1 MMVISM
7 KPNPGDTAAPRRRGP
22 FLGAVSVASAL
33 ALAAC
38 SAQQQAQPPTAAAA
52 AASPQSSAAAV
63 APSPPKTGIVVPAS
77 APGRGSG
84 LSNYGKRLATADYLA
99 LTTGNTLFRPLA
111 DGGKTFIFI
120 AANKTLSMF
129 LISPTGQKTIESGLQ
144 TVSGNDICW
153 HLKGPKQPLCFVP
166 YSNGRLLTFSFLGGV
181 VEPAQ
186 FLVSKGNVLH
196 LNPG

>member
-1 MMVISM
+1 MVVMSM
-7 KPNPGDTAAPRRRGP
+7 KPNQGDTAAPRRRGS
-22 FLGAVSVASAL
+22 FLGAASVACAL

-38 SAQQQAQPPTAAAA
+38 SVQQAQPPAAPT
-52 AASPQSSAAAV
+52 ASPQASAATV
-63 APSPPKTGIVVPAS
+63 APPPPKTGIVPAS

-84 LSNYGKRLATADYLA
+84 LSNYGERLPTADYLA